1 MPAASPGTRPDL
13 PFLMPER
20 GLDGGRKRAFER
32 QPSPAGAHVCESCVS
47 QPLAA
52 LPGFLTP
59 PPGHWTRSAHRGGC
73 ALSVVPPSFSFPFAL
88 PAKKTNLRARTKSST
103 FHSRPRRPASKRAAV
118 SPGNPFLVQLLCSQ
132 QRSAGRRV
140 GQGVAWCSV
149 VPVFWGVWAEHTN
162 SPSGLTLQAD
172 NCQS

>member
-1 MPAASPGTRPDL
+1 MRL
-13 PFLMPER
+13 V
-20 GLDGGRKRAFER
+20 AF
-32 QPSPAGAHVCESCVS
+32 
-47 QPLAA
+47 
-52 LPGFLTP
+52 
-59 PPGHWTRSAHRGGC
+59 GC
-73 ALSVVPPSFSFPFAL
+73 APRFSHATFWSLDEKCTPRRLCAFRSSSILFVSLRPSRKNKIKIS
-88 PAKKTNLRARTKSST
+88 ARNKVIT
-103 FHSRPRRPASKRAAV
+103 FHLEPRRPASHSAAV

-162 SPSGLTLQAD
+162 SPSGLTLEAD